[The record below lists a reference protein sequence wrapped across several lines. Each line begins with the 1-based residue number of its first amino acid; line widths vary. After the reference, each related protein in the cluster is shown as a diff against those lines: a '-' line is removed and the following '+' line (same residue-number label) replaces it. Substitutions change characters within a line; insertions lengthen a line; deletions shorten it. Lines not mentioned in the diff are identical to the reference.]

1 MQPAVVAVGIDDA
14 DGLQIG
20 VDDGGANEGH
30 APLFQ
35 VLGNGVGQR
44 AGGNGGVIFVDD
56 LAVCP
61 APDILFKAAVLFLNV
76 PEDTAVFDTGPD
88 FQPVADDALVREQ
101 PGNLFLAVS
110 ADLVQV
116 KAVVDS
122 RNRARLFSTVS
133 QLKPA

>member
-44 AGGNGGVIFVDD
+44 AGW
-56 LAVCP
+56 
-61 APDILFKAAVLFLNV
+61 
-76 PEDTAVFDTGPD
+76 
-88 FQPVADDALVREQ
+88 
-101 PGNLFLAVS
+101 
-110 ADLVQV
+110 
-116 KAVVDS
+116 
-122 RNRARLFSTVS
+122 
-133 QLKPA
+133 

>member
-56 LAVCP
+56 FAVCP

-76 PEDTAVFDTGPD
+76 PEDTAVLT
-88 FQPVADDALVREQ
+88 
-101 PGNLFLAVS
+101 LARIF
-110 ADLVQV
+110 
-116 KAVVDS
+116 S
-122 RNRARLFSTVS
+122 RLRMMPSSESSRAIFSS
-133 QLKPA
+133 P